1 MEGPLES
8 RRAPHDLV
16 PGLFPGTFERR
27 RAFRQQV
34 ARQEALR
41 QIGVEPGQ
49 EGRGEKVVVDYVAA
63 AQQKRLRGNRSTLA
77 VSRGLLPRRRE
88 VVQQAAVDDGAE
100 TAAGDAADRKDLP
113 VETGMGRFELAQYL
127 CRPIGGAA
135 GTAGGRDKHERRG
148 FRPFGADLVPPPVK
162 GVLER
167 CRMPNR
173 RAVRA
178 AQQMV
183 VAPADDA
190 EEDGQNDDDRRY
202 RQAQQLRPAPPAE
215 TCREIPRPPPRK

>member
-1 MEGPLES
+1 MEGPLET

-27 RAFRQQV
+27 RAVRQQG

-49 EGRGEKVVVDYVAA
+49 EGRGEKVVVDDVAA

-77 VSRGLLPRRRE
+77 VSRGLLPRRGE

-113 VETGMGRFELAQYL
+113 VETGMGRFELAEYL
-127 CRPIGGAA
+127 CRPIRGAA
-135 GTAGGRDKHERRG
+135 GTAGGRDKHERGGLRRRSEERRVGKEGRARG
-148 FRPFGADLVPPPVK
+148 G
-162 GVLER
+162 
-167 CRMPNR
+167 
-173 RAVRA
+173 
-178 AQQMV
+178 
-183 VAPADDA
+183 
-190 EEDGQNDDDRRY
+190 
-202 RQAQQLRPAPPAE
+202 
-215 TCREIPRPPPRK
+215 